1 MNNYNNIELFSRLS
15 FEKLEAFDMHRSSL
29 ASFVLVRNA
38 LITALTEHDVLIM
51 SEQNQLLQDEQDSE
65 EEEEEVQEVWLDSC
79 FNELDDEEDDDSSD
93 SEEDDMPSSPQD
105 IRPFFKKASFYI
117 NDDEEDDEDLIC
129 YDIPFLSLDST
140 F

>member
-1 MNNYNNIELFSRLS
+1 MNQNNIELFSRLS

-29 ASFVLVRNA
+29 SSFVLVRNA
-38 LITALTEHDVLIM
+38 LITVLTEQEDILIM
-51 SEQNQLLQDEQDSE
+51 SEQNHLPEQE
-65 EEEEEVQEVWLDSC
+65 EEEKEEVQEVWLDSC
-79 FNELDDEEDDDSSD
+79 FNELDDEDDNSSD

-117 NDDEEDDEDLIC
+117 NDDEEDEEDLIC